1 MVAELAKS
9 GRLTWLGCF
18 GSSLITASS
27 TLQKGEL
34 SQRRILIQ
42 LQELHVHLDG
52 AFDHDFLFH
61 AAREKL
67 ETLPVEAA
75 ETTSFV
81 SCDGLNMGTK

>member
-9 GRLTWLGCF
+9 GRLDLVGVFWEF
-18 GSSLITASS
+18 IPPSS

-34 SQRRILIQ
+34 SQCRILIQ

-75 ETTSFV
+75 F
-81 SCDGLNMGTK
+81 